1 MNKQELLDVITK
13 IGTIEDDIERRS
25 LLTNLSDEVTKVF
38 DEQERLNTEITS
50 LQDEVKTTSDKLT
63 KAQAENYNLFKR
75 VSSQKSSVEINNSSV
90 GVKDEEKKKRSYDD
104 LFKEGGDK

>member
-1 MNKQELLDVITK
+1 MNKQDLLDAITK
-13 IGTIEDDIERRS
+13 IGTIEDDVERRS

-90 GVKDEEKKKRSYDD
+90 GVKDEEKKKRSFDD